1 MQLPLWRQQNIIP
14 LWYYDYDQGLW
25 IEEGYAERQTDGT
38 YRGEISHPGTWSLS
52 QPIEEGVGIYRGR
65 IINEDG
71 TPASDVRVHALG
83 NNWISSD
90 LTTDENGLFE
100 IEVIPGSSFQ
110 LAAYNYKDKYKAMYN
125 STISAIASGDIIEA

>member
-1 MQLPLWRQQNIIP
+1 M
-14 LWYYDYDQGLW
+14 
-25 IEEGYAERQTDGT
+25 
-38 YRGEISHPGTWSLS
+38 S

-110 LAAYNYKDKYKAMYN
+110 LVAYNYKDKYSATY
-125 STISAIASGDIIEA
+125 SGIISAIASGEIVEDRI